1 MKREKKQSGL
11 SEKLQQLENK
21 SRKYE
26 AAMMPGGRGPGGPGG
41 RGARG
46 RMEKPKVKNAKGTII
61 RLFKY
66 LSAVKV
72 PLILALVALM
82 GSTIASLVTPMVSG
96 RLIDTLNSA
105 TGIPKP
111 VATASMLGAY
121 VATGYMMNRKS
132 KKEENPENGK
142 SNILAEGFIFSVT
155 GFLAS
160 LASGTGALLFI
171 DAGEAMSALLRQ
183 LGLMALLFM
192 VSSLFSLS
200 QQLMLVKVA
209 QHTVKV
215 IREELFEKL
224 QALPLRYFDSVPHGQ
239 IMSRLTNDVDNV
251 SNMLSNTITQILS
264 SVVTLVVCLYM
275 MLRLSWQLTLVSFI
289 TIPFSMLIM
298 GTITKHTRKYF
309 KLQQACLGE
318 MNGIVE
324 ETVSGARVV
333 KVFSREDEVIREFE
347 EANEDLTTAG
357 TYATILSS
365 VIGPLMNVVHNIS
378 FALMSGIGGFLVVN
392 GSVSSIGM
400 IQSFLQYSRQFS
412 NPFNQIA
419 NQITTI
425 QSALAGAERVFEVMD
440 VEPEPADA
448 DNANPLASP
457 KGHVVFEDVTFGY
470 NKETPILKNLTFDA
484 KPGQTIALVGPTGAG
499 KTTVVNLLMRFYDI
513 DSGKILIDG
522 IDIKDIQR
530 EKLRTSLGMVLQD
543 VYLFAGTVRENIAY
557 GNLEAT
563 DEEVEKAAKMANCH
577 EFITRLPKGYQTE
590 LSEAGS
596 NISQGQRQLLSI
608 ARAILSDPSILILD
622 EATSSVDTRT
632 EMNIQQAM
640 IALMKGRTSF
650 VIAHRLSTIRN
661 ADQILVINAG
671 TIIESGTHEEL
682 IQKGGFYAD
691 LLNSQYKSG
700 VLEESDI

>member
-1 MKREKKQSGL
+1 MKKDVKL
-11 SEKLQQLENK
+11 NEKLQRLESK

-26 AAMMPGGRGPGGPGG
+26 AAAMMPGGRGHGPGGP
-41 RGARG
+41 RGK
-46 RMEKPKVKNAKGTII
+46 MEKPKVKNARGTII

-66 LSAVKV
+66 LSAVKL
-72 PLILALVALM
+72 PLILALLALL
-82 GSTIASLVTPMVSG
+82 GSTVASLITPMVSG

-111 VATASMLGAY
+111 VAAASMLGAY
-121 VATGYMMNRKS
+121 IATGYMMNKRLG
-132 KKEENPENGK
+132 KKEENESGDKGNLL
-142 SNILAEGFIFSVT
+142 SEGFIFTLT
-155 GFLAS
+155 GFFTS
-160 LASGTGALLFI
+160 LAAGTGAVLFTGN
-171 DAGEAMSALLRQ
+171 GEAMHVLIKQ
-183 LGLMALLFM
+183 LGLMVLLY
-192 VSSLFSLS
+192 VISSLFSLS

-209 QHTVKV
+209 QHTVRV

-264 SVVTLVVCLYM
+264 SVVTLVVCLFM

-318 MNGIVE
+318 LNGIVE

-333 KVFSREDEVIREFE
+333 KVFSREDEVIAEFE

-365 VIGPLMNVVHNIS
+365 VIGPMMNVVHNIS

-392 GSVSSIGM
+392 GNVSSIGM

-440 VEPEPADA
+440 VEPEPADSPDA
-448 DNANPLASP
+448 KAMNAT
-457 KGHVVFEDVTFGY
+457 KGHVVFDDVTFGY
-470 NKETPILKNLTFDA
+470 DYDRPILKNLTFEA
-484 KPGQTIALVGPTGAG
+484 KPGETIALVGPTGAG

-513 DSGKILIDG
+513 NSGKILIDG
-522 IDIKDIQR
+522 VEIKDIQR

-557 GNLEAT
+557 GKLDAT
-563 DEEVEKAAKMANCH
+563 DEEVERAAKMANCH
-577 EFITRLPKGYQTE
+577 EFITRLPKGYDTE

-608 ARAILSDPSILILD
+608 ARAILSDPAILILD

-661 ADQILVINAG
+661 ANQILVLNAG

-682 IQKGGFYAD
+682 VSKGGFYAD

-700 VLEESDI
+700 VLEESDT

>member
-1 MKREKKQSGL
+1 MKKEVRL
-11 SEKLQQLENK
+11 NEKLQRLENK

-26 AAMMPGGRGPGGPGG
+26 AAAMMPGGRGHGPGGP
-41 RGARG
+41 RGK
-46 RMEKPKVKNAKGTII
+46 MEKPKVKNAKGTII

-66 LSAVKV
+66 LSAVKL
-72 PLILALVALM
+72 PLILALLALL
-82 GSTIASLVTPMVSG
+82 GSTVASLVTPMVSG

-105 TGIPKP
+105 TGIPKS
-111 VATASMLGAY
+111 VAAASMLGAY
-121 VATGYMMNRKS
+121 VATGYMMNKRLN
-132 KKEENPENGK
+132 KKDENEDGAK
-142 SNILAEGFIFSVT
+142 SNLLSEGFIFTVT
-155 GFLAS
+155 GFFAS
-160 LASGTGALLFI
+160 LAAGTGAVLFTGN
-171 DAGEAMSALLRQ
+171 GEAMQTLLGQ
-183 LGLMALLFM
+183 LGLMALLY
-192 VSSLFSLS
+192 VISSLFSLS

-209 QHTVKV
+209 QHTVRV

-333 KVFSREDEVIREFE
+333 KVFSREDEVIEEFE

-365 VIGPLMNVVHNIS
+365 VIGPMMNVVHNIS

-392 GSVSSIGM
+392 GNVSSIGM

-440 VEPEPADA
+440 VEPEPADLP
-448 DNANPLASP
+448 NASELNAP
-457 KGHVVFEDVTFGY
+457 KGHVVFDDVTFGY
-470 NKETPILKNLTFDA
+470 VPDRPILKNLTFDA
-484 KPGQTIALVGPTGAG
+484 KPGETIALVGPTGAG

-522 IDIKDIQR
+522 IEITDIQR

-563 DEEVEKAAKMANCH
+563 DEEVIAAAKMANCH
-577 EFITRLPKGYQTE
+577 EFITRLPKGYDTE

-608 ARAILSDPSILILD
+608 ARAILSDPAILILD

-661 ADQILVINAG
+661 ADQILVLNAG

-682 IQKGGFYAD
+682 VRKGGFYAD

-700 VLEESDI
+700 VLEESDT

>member
-1 MKREKKQSGL
+1 MKKEVQL
-11 SEKLQQLENK
+11 NEKLQRLENK

-26 AAMMPGGRGPGGPGG
+26 AAMMPGGRGPGHGPGG
-41 RGARG
+41 PRGK
-46 RMEKPKVKNAKGTII
+46 MEKPKVKNAKGTII
-61 RLFKY
+61 RLFRY
-66 LSAVKV
+66 LSAVKL
-72 PLILALVALM
+72 PLILALLALL
-82 GSTIASLVTPMVSG
+82 GSTVASLVTPMVSG
-96 RLIDTLNSA
+96 RIIDTLNSA
-105 TGIPKP
+105 TSIPKP

-121 VATGYMMNRKS
+121 AATGYMMNKRLN
-132 KKEENPENGK
+132 KKEENFENNKG
-142 SNILAEGFIFSVT
+142 NVLAEGFIFSIT
-155 GFLAS
+155 GFFAS
-160 LASGTGALLFI
+160 LAAGTGAVLFTGN
-171 DAGEAMSALLRQ
+171 GEAMRALMGQ
-183 LGLMALLFM
+183 LGLMALLYV

-209 QHTVKV
+209 QHTVRV

-224 QALPLRYFDSVPHGQ
+224 QGLPLRYFDSVPHGQ

-298 GTITKHTRKYF
+298 GTITKHTKKYF

-318 MNGIVE
+318 LNGIVE

-333 KVFSREDEVIREFE
+333 KVFSREDEVIEEFE

-365 VIGPLMNVVHNIS
+365 VIGPMMNVVHNIS

-392 GSVSSIGM
+392 GNVSSIGM

-440 VEPEPADA
+440 VEPEPADSETSKA
-448 DNANPLASP
+448 LSSP
-457 KGHVVFEDVTFGY
+457 KGHVVFDDVTFGY
-470 NKETPILKNLTFDA
+470 VPDHPILKNLTFDA

-513 DSGKILIDG
+513 DSGKITIDN
-522 IDIKDIQR
+522 IDITDIQR
-530 EKLRTSLGMVLQD
+530 ENLRTNLGMVLQD

-557 GNLEAT
+557 GNLDAT
-563 DEEVEKAAKMANCH
+563 DEEVIRAAKMANCH
-577 EFITRLPKGYQTE
+577 EFITRLPKGYDTE

-608 ARAILSDPSILILD
+608 ARAILSDPAILILD

-661 ADQILVINAG
+661 ADQILVLNAG

-682 IQKGGFYAD
+682 VSKGGFYAD

>member
-1 MKREKKQSGL
+1 MKKDVKL
-11 SEKLQQLENK
+11 NEKLQRLESK

-26 AAMMPGGRGPGGPGG
+26 AAAMMPGGRGHGPGGP
-41 RGARG
+41 RGK
-46 RMEKPKVKNAKGTII
+46 MEKPKVKNARGTII

-66 LSAVKV
+66 LSAVKL
-72 PLILALVALM
+72 PLILALLALL
-82 GSTIASLVTPMVSG
+82 GSTVASLITPMVSG

-111 VATASMLGAY
+111 VAAASMLGAY
-121 VATGYMMNRKS
+121 IVTGYMMNKRLG
-132 KKEENPENGK
+132 KKEENESGSKGNLL
-142 SNILAEGFIFSVT
+142 SEGFIFTLT
-155 GFLAS
+155 GFFTS
-160 LASGTGALLFI
+160 LASGTGAVLFTGN
-171 DAGEAMSALLRQ
+171 GEAMHVLLKQ
-183 LGLMALLFM
+183 LGLMALLY
-192 VSSLFSLS
+192 VISSLFSLS

-209 QHTVKV
+209 QHTVRV

-264 SVVTLVVCLYM
+264 SVVTLFVCLFM
-275 MLRLSWQLTLVSFI
+275 MLKLSWQLTLVSFI

-318 MNGIVE
+318 LNGIVE

-333 KVFSREDEVIREFE
+333 KVFSREDEVIAEFE

-365 VIGPLMNVVHNIS
+365 VIGPMMNVVHNIS

-392 GSVSSIGM
+392 GNVSSIGM

-440 VEPEPADA
+440 VEPEPADSPDA
-448 DNANPLASP
+448 EAMNAP
-457 KGHVVFEDVTFGY
+457 KGHVIFDDVTFGY
-470 NKETPILKNLTFDA
+470 DYDRPILKNLTFEA
-484 KPGQTIALVGPTGAG
+484 KPGETIALVGPTGAG

-513 DSGKILIDG
+513 NSGKILIDG
-522 IDIKDIQR
+522 VEIKDIQR

-557 GNLEAT
+557 GKLDAT
-563 DEEVEKAAKMANCH
+563 DEEVERAAKMANCH
-577 EFITRLPKGYQTE
+577 EFITRLPKGYDTE

-608 ARAILSDPSILILD
+608 ARAILSDPAILILD

-661 ADQILVINAG
+661 ANQILVLNAG

-682 IQKGGFYAD
+682 VSKGGFYAD

-700 VLEESDI
+700 VLEESDT

>member
-1 MKREKKQSGL
+1 MKKDVKL
-11 SEKLQQLENK
+11 NEKLQRLESK
-21 SRKYE
+21 SRKHE
-26 AAMMPGGRGPGGPGG
+26 AAAMMPGGRGHGPGGP
-41 RGARG
+41 RGK
-46 RMEKPKVKNAKGTII
+46 MEKPKVKNARGTII

-66 LSAVKV
+66 LSAVKL
-72 PLILALVALM
+72 PLILALLALL
-82 GSTIASLVTPMVSG
+82 GSTVASLITPMVSG

-111 VATASMLGAY
+111 VAAASMLGAY
-121 VATGYMMNRKS
+121 IATGYMMNKRLG
-132 KKEENPENGK
+132 KKEENESSGK
-142 SNILAEGFIFSVT
+142 GNLLSEGFIFTLT
-155 GFLAS
+155 GFFTS
-160 LASGTGALLFI
+160 LAAGTGAVLFTGN
-171 DAGEAMSALLRQ
+171 GEAMYVLLKQ
-183 LGLMALLFM
+183 LGLMALLY
-192 VSSLFSLS
+192 VISSLFSLS

-209 QHTVKV
+209 QHTVRV

-264 SVVTLVVCLYM
+264 SVVTLVVCLFM

-318 MNGIVE
+318 LNGIVE

-333 KVFSREDEVIREFE
+333 KVFSREDEVIAEFE

-365 VIGPLMNVVHNIS
+365 VIGPMMNVVHNIS

-392 GSVSSIGM
+392 GNVSSIGM

-440 VEPEPADA
+440 VEPEPADSPDA
-448 DNANPLASP
+448 EAMNAP
-457 KGHVVFEDVTFGY
+457 KGHVVFDDVTFGY
-470 NKETPILKNLTFDA
+470 DYDRPILKNLTFEA
-484 KPGQTIALVGPTGAG
+484 KPGETIALVGPTGAG

-513 DSGKILIDG
+513 NSGKILIDG
-522 IDIKDIQR
+522 VEIKDIQR

-557 GNLEAT
+557 GKLDAT
-563 DEEVEKAAKMANCH
+563 DEEVERAAKMANCH
-577 EFITRLPKGYQTE
+577 EFITRLPKGYDTE

-608 ARAILSDPSILILD
+608 ARAILSDPAILILD

-661 ADQILVINAG
+661 ANQILVLNAG

-682 IQKGGFYAD
+682 VSKGGFYAD

-700 VLEESDI
+700 VLEESDT

>member
-1 MKREKKQSGL
+1 MKIIENKASN
-11 SEKLQQLENK
+11 EKLQRLENK

-26 AAMMPGGRGPGGPGG
+26 AAAIMPGGRGHGPGGP
-41 RGARG
+41 RGK
-46 RMEKPKVKNAKGTII
+46 MDKPKLKNAKGTIL
-61 RLFKY
+61 RLLRY
-66 LSAVKV
+66 LSAVKL
-72 PLILALVALM
+72 PLILALLALL
-82 GSTIASLVTPMVSG
+82 GSTVASLITPMVSG

-105 TGIPKP
+105 TGIPKS
-111 VATASMLGAY
+111 VAAASMLGAY
-121 VATGYMMNRKS
+121 ITTGYMMNKRLN
-132 KKEENPENGK
+132 KKEENDEGK
-142 SNILAEGFIFSVT
+142 SSVLSEGFIFSVT

-160 LASGTGALLFI
+160 LSVGTGAVLFTGT
-171 DAGEAMSALLRQ
+171 GEAMNVLLKQ
-183 LGLMALLFM
+183 LGLMAGLYI

-200 QQLMLVKVA
+200 QQLLLVKVA
-209 QHTVKV
+209 QHTVRV
-215 IREELFEKL
+215 IREELFEKM

-264 SVVTLVVCLYM
+264 SVITLFVCLYM
-275 MLRLSWQLTLVSFI
+275 MLRLSWLLTLVSFI

-298 GTITKHTRKYF
+298 GSITKHTKKYF

-318 MNGIVE
+318 LNGIVE

-333 KVFSREDEVIREFE
+333 KVFSREDEVIKEFE

-392 GSVSSIGM
+392 GNVSSIGM

-440 VEPEPADA
+440 IEPEPADLENA
-448 DNANPLASP
+448 DPLLSP
-457 KGHVVFEDVTFGY
+457 KGHVVFDDVTFGY
-470 NKETPILKNLTFDA
+470 NPDQPILKNLTFDA

-522 IDIKDIQR
+522 IEIGNIQR

-543 VYLFAGTVRENIAY
+543 VYLFAGTVRDNIAY

-563 DEEVEKAAKMANCH
+563 DEEVERAAKMANCH

-608 ARAILSDPSILILD
+608 ARAILSDPAILILD

-661 ADQILVINAG
+661 ADQILVLNAG

-682 IQKGGFYAD
+682 LKKGGFYAN
-691 LLNSQYKSG
+691 LLSSQYKSG
-700 VLEESDI
+700 VLEESDV

>member
-1 MKREKKQSGL
+1 MKKDVKL
-11 SEKLQQLENK
+11 NEKLQRLESK

-26 AAMMPGGRGPGGPGG
+26 AAAMMPGGRGHGPGGP
-41 RGARG
+41 RGK
-46 RMEKPKVKNAKGTII
+46 MEKPKVKNARGTII

-66 LSAVKV
+66 LSAVKL
-72 PLILALVALM
+72 PLILALLALL
-82 GSTIASLVTPMVSG
+82 GSTVASLITPMVSG

-111 VATASMLGAY
+111 VAAASMLGAY
-121 VATGYMMNRKS
+121 IATGYMMNKRLG
-132 KKEENPENGK
+132 KKEENESSSKGNLL
-142 SNILAEGFIFSVT
+142 SEGFIFTLT
-155 GFLAS
+155 GFFTS
-160 LASGTGALLFI
+160 LAAGTGAVLFTGN
-171 DAGEAMSALLRQ
+171 GEAMHVLLKQ
-183 LGLMALLFM
+183 LGLMALLY
-192 VSSLFSLS
+192 VISSLFSLS

-209 QHTVKV
+209 QHTVRV

-264 SVVTLVVCLYM
+264 SVVTLIVCLFM
-275 MLRLSWQLTLVSFI
+275 MLKLSWQLTLVSFI

-318 MNGIVE
+318 LNGIVE

-333 KVFSREDEVIREFE
+333 KVFSREDEVIAEFE

-365 VIGPLMNVVHNIS
+365 VIGPMMNVVHNIS

-392 GSVSSIGM
+392 GNVSSIGM

-440 VEPEPADA
+440 VEPEPADSPDA
-448 DNANPLASP
+448 EAMNAT
-457 KGHVVFEDVTFGY
+457 KGHVVFDDVTFGY
-470 NKETPILKNLTFDA
+470 DYDRPILKNLTFEA
-484 KPGQTIALVGPTGAG
+484 KPGETIALVGPTGAG

-513 DSGKILIDG
+513 NSGKILIDG
-522 IDIKDIQR
+522 VEIKDIQR

-557 GNLEAT
+557 GKLDAT
-563 DEEVEKAAKMANCH
+563 DEEVERAAKMANCH
-577 EFITRLPKGYQTE
+577 EFITRLPKGYDTE

-608 ARAILSDPSILILD
+608 ARAILSDPAILILD

-661 ADQILVINAG
+661 ANQILVLNAG

-682 IQKGGFYAD
+682 VSKGGFYAD

-700 VLEESDI
+700 VLEESDT

>member
-1 MKREKKQSGL
+1 MKKDGKL
-11 SEKLQQLENK
+11 NDKLQRLENK

-26 AAMMPGGRGPGGPGG
+26 AVMMPGGRGNGPRGGH
-41 RGARG
+41 G
-46 RMEKPKVKNAKGTII
+46 RMEKPKVKNAKGTIV

-72 PLILALVALM
+72 PLILALLALM
-82 GSTIASLVTPMVSG
+82 GSTVASLVTPMVSG

-105 TGIPKP
+105 TGIPKS

-121 VATGYMMNRKS
+121 VATGYMMNKRLN
-132 KKEENPENGK
+132 KKDEADEGGK
-142 SNILAEGFIFSVT
+142 THLLSEGFIFSLT
-155 GFLAS
+155 GFLTS
-160 LASGTGALLFI
+160 LAAGTGAVLFI
-171 DAGEAMSALLRQ
+171 DNGEAMRALWGQ
-183 LGLMALLFM
+183 LGLMALLYV

-200 QQLMLVKVA
+200 QQLLLVKVA
-209 QHTVKV
+209 QHTVRV

-264 SVVTLVVCLYM
+264 SIVTLVVCLYM

-298 GTITKHTRKYF
+298 STITKHTRKYF

-333 KVFSREDEVIREFE
+333 KVFSREDEVIQEFE

-392 GSVSSIGM
+392 GNVSSIGM

-440 VEPEPADA
+440 VEPEPADEEK
-448 DNANPLASP
+448 ANPLNAP
-457 KGHVVFEDVTFGY
+457 KGHVVFKDVTFGY
-470 NKETPILKNLTFDA
+470 VPDHPILKNLTFEA
-484 KPGQTIALVGPTGAG
+484 RSGETIALVGPTGAG

-522 IDIKDIQR
+522 IDLTDIQR

-563 DEEVEKAAKMANCH
+563 DEEVIRAAKMANCH
-577 EFITRLPKGYQTE
+577 EFITRLPKGYDTE

-608 ARAILSDPSILILD
+608 ARAILSDPAILILD

-661 ADQILVINAG
+661 ADQILVLNAG

-682 IQKGGFYAD
+682 LKKGGFYAD

>member
-1 MKREKKQSGL
+1 MKKEVRL
-11 SEKLQQLENK
+11 NEKLQRLENK

-26 AAMMPGGRGPGGPGG
+26 AAAMMPGGRGHGPGGP
-41 RGARG
+41 RG

-66 LSAVKV
+66 LSAVKL
-72 PLILALVALM
+72 PLILALLALL
-82 GSTIASLVTPMVSG
+82 GSTVASLVTPMVSG

-105 TGIPKP
+105 TGIPKS

-121 VATGYMMNRKS
+121 VATGYMMNKRLN
-132 KKEENPENGK
+132 KKDENEEGAK
-142 SNILAEGFIFSVT
+142 SNLLSEGFIFTVT
-155 GFLAS
+155 GFFAS
-160 LASGTGALLFI
+160 LAAGTGAVLFTGN
-171 DAGEAMSALLRQ
+171 GEAMQTLLGQ
-183 LGLMALLFM
+183 LGLMALLY
-192 VSSLFSLS
+192 VISSLFSLS

-209 QHTVKV
+209 QHTVRV

-333 KVFSREDEVIREFE
+333 KVFSREDEVIDEFE

-365 VIGPLMNVVHNIS
+365 VIGPMMNVVHNIS

-392 GSVSSIGM
+392 GNVSSIGM

-440 VEPEPADA
+440 VEPEPADLP
-448 DNANPLASP
+448 NAIELNAP
-457 KGHVVFEDVTFGY
+457 KGHVVFDDVTFGY
-470 NKETPILKNLTFDA
+470 VPDRPILKNLTFDA
-484 KPGQTIALVGPTGAG
+484 KPGETIALVGPTGAG

-522 IDIKDIQR
+522 IEITDIQR

-563 DEEVEKAAKMANCH
+563 DEEVIRAAKMANCH
-577 EFITRLPKGYQTE
+577 EFITRLPKGYDTE

-608 ARAILSDPSILILD
+608 ARAILSDPAILILD

-661 ADQILVINAG
+661 ADQILVLNAG

-682 IQKGGFYAD
+682 VRKGGFYAD

-700 VLEESDI
+700 VLEESDT

>member
-1 MKREKKQSGL
+1 MKKEVRL
-11 SEKLQQLENK
+11 NEKLQRLENK

-26 AAMMPGGRGPGGPGG
+26 AAAMMPGGRGHGPGGP
-41 RGARG
+41 RGK
-46 RMEKPKVKNAKGTII
+46 MEKPKVKNAKGTII

-66 LSAVKV
+66 LSAVKL
-72 PLILALVALM
+72 PLILALLALL
-82 GSTIASLVTPMVSG
+82 GSTVASLVTPMVSG

-105 TGIPKP
+105 TGIPKS
-111 VATASMLGAY
+111 VAAASMLGAY
-121 VATGYMMNRKS
+121 VATGYMMNKRLN
-132 KKEENPENGK
+132 KKDENEEGAK
-142 SNILAEGFIFSVT
+142 SNLLSEGFIFTVT
-155 GFLAS
+155 GFFAS
-160 LASGTGALLFI
+160 LAAGTGAVLFTGN
-171 DAGEAMSALLRQ
+171 GEAMQTLLGQ
-183 LGLMALLFM
+183 LGLMALLY
-192 VSSLFSLS
+192 VISSLFSLS

-209 QHTVKV
+209 QHTVRV

-333 KVFSREDEVIREFE
+333 KVFSREDEVIEEFE

-365 VIGPLMNVVHNIS
+365 VIGPMMNVVHNIS

-392 GSVSSIGM
+392 GNVSSIGM

-440 VEPEPADA
+440 VEPEPADLP
-448 DNANPLASP
+448 NASELNAP
-457 KGHVVFEDVTFGY
+457 KGHVVFDDVTFGY
-470 NKETPILKNLTFDA
+470 VPDRPILKNLTFDA
-484 KPGQTIALVGPTGAG
+484 KPGETIALVGPTGAG

-522 IDIKDIQR
+522 IEITDIQR

-563 DEEVEKAAKMANCH
+563 DEEVIAAAKMANCH
-577 EFITRLPKGYQTE
+577 EFITRLPKGYDTE

-608 ARAILSDPSILILD
+608 ARAILSDPAILILD

-661 ADQILVINAG
+661 ADQILVLNAG

-682 IQKGGFYAD
+682 VRKGGFYAN

-700 VLEESDI
+700 VLEESDT

>member
-1 MKREKKQSGL
+1 MKKEVRL
-11 SEKLQQLENK
+11 NEKLQRLENK
-21 SRKYE
+21 SRKYDA
-26 AAMMPGGRGPGGPGG
+26 AAMMPGGRGHGPGGP
-41 RGARG
+41 RGK
-46 RMEKPKVKNAKGTII
+46 MEKPKVKNAKGTII

-66 LSAVKV
+66 LSAVKL
-72 PLILALVALM
+72 PLIFALLALL
-82 GSTIASLVTPMVSG
+82 GSTVASLVTPMVSG

-105 TGIPKP
+105 TGIPKS
-111 VATASMLGAY
+111 VAAASMLGAY
-121 VATGYMMNRKS
+121 VATGYMMNKRLN
-132 KKEENPENGK
+132 KKDENEEGAK
-142 SNILAEGFIFSVT
+142 SNLLSEGFIFTVT
-155 GFLAS
+155 GFFAS
-160 LASGTGALLFI
+160 LVAGTGAVLFTGN
-171 DAGEAMSALLRQ
+171 GEAMQTLLGQ
-183 LGLMALLFM
+183 LGLMALLY
-192 VSSLFSLS
+192 VISSLFSLS

-209 QHTVKV
+209 QHTVRV

-333 KVFSREDEVIREFE
+333 KVFSREDEVIEEFE

-365 VIGPLMNVVHNIS
+365 VIGPMMNVVHNIS

-392 GSVSSIGM
+392 GNVSSIGM

-440 VEPEPADA
+440 VEPEPADLP
-448 DNANPLASP
+448 NASELNAP
-457 KGHVVFEDVTFGY
+457 KGHVVFDDVTFGY
-470 NKETPILKNLTFDA
+470 VPDRPILKNLTFDA
-484 KPGQTIALVGPTGAG
+484 KPGETIALVGPTGAG

-522 IDIKDIQR
+522 IEITDIQR

-563 DEEVEKAAKMANCH
+563 DEEVIAAAKMANCH
-577 EFITRLPKGYQTE
+577 EFITRLPKGYDTE

-608 ARAILSDPSILILD
+608 ARAILSDPAILILD

-661 ADQILVINAG
+661 ADQILVLNAG

-682 IQKGGFYAD
+682 VRKGGFYAD

-700 VLEESDI
+700 VLEESDT

>member
-1 MKREKKQSGL
+1 MKNGSKNASL
-11 SEKLQQLENK
+11 NEKLMRLENK
-21 SRKYE
+21 NRKFE
-26 AAMMPGGRGPGGPGG
+26 SAMPKGGPSGPRGG
-41 RGARG
+41 GPRGAK
-46 RMEKPKVKNAKGTII
+46 MEKVKVKDTKGTIL
-61 RLFKY
+61 RLAKY
-66 LSAVKV
+66 LNEVKV
-72 PLILALVALM
+72 PLILALLALL
-82 GSTIASLVTPMVSG
+82 GSTVATLITPMVSG
-96 RLIDTLNSA
+96 QLIDTLNSA
-105 TGIPKP
+105 TGIPP
-111 VATASMLGAY
+111 AVATASMFGAY
-121 VATGYMMNRKS
+121 AATGYMMSRKL
-132 KKEENPENGK
+132 KKDQGTEEK
-142 SNILAEGFIFSVT
+142 SNILTEGFIFSIA
-155 GFLAS
+155 GFLSSA
-160 LASGTGALLFI
+160 AAGTSVVLFTGNG
-171 DAGEAMSALLRQ
+171 DAMSALIKN
-183 LGLMALLFM
+183 LGFMAILYL
-192 VSSLFSLS
+192 VSTLFSLA

-209 QHTVKV
+209 QHTVRV

-264 SVVTLVVCLYM
+264 SIVTLVVCLYM

-289 TIPFSMLIM
+289 TIPFSMMIM
-298 GTITKHTRKYF
+298 GAITKHTKKYF

-318 MNGIVE
+318 LNGIVE
-324 ETVSGARVV
+324 ETVSGSRVI
-333 KVFSREDEVIREFE
+333 KVFSREDEVINEFE

-378 FALMSGIGGFLVVN
+378 YALMSGIGGFLVVN
-392 GSVSSIGM
+392 GNVSSIGL

-440 VEPEPADA
+440 ISPEEPDRENADA
-448 DNANPLASP
+448 LESP

-470 NKETPILKNLTFDA
+470 DKDRAILKNLTFDA
-484 KPGQTIALVGPTGAG
+484 KPGETIALVGPTGAG

-513 DSGKILIDG
+513 DSGRILIDG

-563 DEEVEKAAKMANCH
+563 DEEVIRAAKMANCH
-577 EFITRLPKGYQTE
+577 EFISRLPNGYNTE
-590 LSEAGS
+590 LSEAGA

-661 ADQILVINAG
+661 ANQILVLNAG

-682 IQKGGFYAD
+682 VKKGGFYAD

>member
-1 MKREKKQSGL
+1 MKERKPVPL
-11 SEKLQQLENK
+11 NEKLQRLENK

-26 AAMMPGGRGPGGPGG
+26 AKSMPSGGGHGPGGP
-41 RGARG
+41 RS

-66 LSAVKV
+66 LSAVKL
-72 PLILALVALM
+72 PLILALLALM

-96 RLIDTLNSA
+96 KLIDTLNSA
-105 TGIPKP
+105 TGIPKS

-121 VATGYMMNRKS
+121 VATGYMMNKRLG
-132 KKEENPENGK
+132 KKEENPEEGK
-142 SNILAEGFIFSVT
+142 TNLLAEGFIFTFS
-155 GFLAS
+155 GFLTS
-160 LASGTGALLFI
+160 LAAGTGAVLFVK
-171 DAGEAMSALLRQ
+171 DGEAMNVLLGQ
-183 LGLMALLFM
+183 LGLMALLYV

-209 QHTVKV
+209 QHTVRI

-275 MLRLSWQLTLVSFI
+275 MLTLSWQLTLVSFI

-298 GTITKHTRKYF
+298 GSITKRTRKYF

-318 MNGIVE
+318 LNGIVE

-333 KVFSREDEVIREFE
+333 KVFSREEKVIQEFE

-365 VIGPLMNVVHNIS
+365 VIGPMMNVVHNIS

-392 GSVSSIGM
+392 GNVSSIGM

-440 VEPEPADA
+440 IEPEPTDHENAD
-448 DNANPLASP
+448 PLCAP

-470 NKETPILKNLTFDA
+470 SSDRPILKNLTFDA

-522 IDIKDIQR
+522 VPIAQIQR

-557 GNLEAT
+557 GNLDAT
-563 DEEVEKAAKMANCH
+563 DEAVERAAKMANCH

-608 ARAILSDPSILILD
+608 ARAILSDPAILILD

-661 ADQILVINAG
+661 ADQILVLNAG

-682 IQKGGFYAD
+682 LEKGGFYAN

-700 VLEESDI
+700 VLEESDT